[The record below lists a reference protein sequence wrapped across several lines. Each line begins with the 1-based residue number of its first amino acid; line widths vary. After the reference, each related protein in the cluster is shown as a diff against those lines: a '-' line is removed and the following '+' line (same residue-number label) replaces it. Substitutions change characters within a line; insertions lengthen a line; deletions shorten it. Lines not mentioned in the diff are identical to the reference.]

1 MLQVTDLVK
10 HYTVGE
16 QPVRAVDGVTLRVD
30 PGEMVALY
38 GPSGSGKSTLID
50 MIAGFRRPD
59 SGRVLVAGHDVHG
72 LSNREHAVYLRKT
85 VGIVGE
91 PKQLMEHM
99 TARENASMKLW
110 RTHRRKAPQAVEP
123 LLLEL
128 GLGDR
133 MDQPVRKLSMGERQ
147 RTMIALALSTRPK
160 LVLADEPTGSLDTVL
175 SREVLE
181 LIHAL
186 CHDRGTAVLL
196 ATHDPQAVKV
206 ADRASELRDGHLRD
220 YLPEA
225 LTAPQAAGESIAR

>member
-1 MLQVTDLVK
+1 MLQVVDLVK
-10 HYTVGE
+10 HYTVGD
-16 QPVRAVDGVTLRVD
+16 QPVRAVDGVTLRID

-59 SGRVLVAGHDVHG
+59 SGMVIVDGRDVHT
-72 LSNREHAVYLRKT
+72 LSNREHAIYLRAT

-91 PKQLMEHM
+91 PKQLLEHM
-99 TARENASMKLW
+99 SARENASMKLW
-110 RTHRRKAPQAVEP
+110 RTHRRNATRVVAP
-123 LLLEL
+123 LLVEL
-128 GLGDR
+128 GLGER

-147 RTMIALALSTRPK
+147 RTMIALALSTEPK

-181 LIHAL
+181 LIHSL

-196 ATHDPQAVKV
+196 ATHDPLAVKV
-206 ADRASELRDGHLRD
+206 ADRAFELRDGHLRD
-220 YLPEA
+220 YQPETLA
-225 LTAPQAAGESIAR
+225 TAERDESIAG